1 MYVRLTKIDIK
12 RKRLIVM
19 KSKIII
25 AVIMGILLCGCVSNS
40 IVMDKEGNIIKQSS
54 WNQNANGPLWISEL
68 EDPIEGHAM
77 IVFFRKPIKDKIVD
91 PEKLYVNGKFI
102 TDMKQYGFYPLHIK
116 AGHYTFTLGS
126 GNPKNV
132 KYKDIQVI
140 SGEIK
145 SGDYFHVEIDN
156 YVEDMG
162 RFSADAPGFF
172 YAKGDLSTNK
182 NFSAYKQTDDP
193 LCYYIDYRL
202 SATKKKDMVG
212 LVKLK
217 QEKIVNTTVIKKQSV
232 LDGIS
237 GFTEGIENSS
247 IKSNELLK
255 NGLAGVAVMVIPKL
269 IEKSITGEYT
279 DDYLEYIGTTN
290 GYTMDYL
297 ID

>member
-1 MYVRLTKIDIK
+1 
-12 RKRLIVM
+12 M

-25 AVIMGILLCGCVSNS
+25 AVIMGTLLCGCVSNS

-77 IVFFRKPIKDKIVD
+77 IVFFRKPIKDKIVE

-116 AGHYTFTLGS
+116 PGHYTFTLGS
-126 GNPKNV
+126 KNPRNV

-145 SGDYFHVEIDN
+145 SGDYFHIEINN
-156 YVEDMG
+156 YVEDIG

-172 YAKGDLSTNK
+172 YAKGDLNTNK

-193 LCYYIDYRL
+193 LSYYIDYRL

-217 QEKIVNTTVIKKQSV
+217 QTKITTSSGIEKQSV
-232 LDGIS
+232 IDGTS
-237 GFTEGIENSS
+237 GFVEGIKDSS
-247 IKSNELLK
+247 FQSKDLLEG
-255 NGLAGVAVMVIPKL
+255 GLAGVAVTMIPRL

-297 ID
+297 IDTNK